1 MKTHVAIYKTH
12 EEAMSAVKALSEKK
26 FPMEHVSMV
35 GKAEIID
42 DHIEVQSLENFKLL
56 PLVLSI
62 LSGLGMGLF
71 VSLGIVEI
79 PGMEFMLTAGVLVNL
94 FIGLN
99 FGLIIGAFA
108 TIITAVLI
116 KNDKVL
122 KYKEH
127 LVAKKFLV
135 IVNGS
140 IQEVELAEQILHTEG
155 IHLTAA

>member
-12 EEAMSAVKALSEKK
+12 EEAMSAVKALSDKK
-26 FPMEHVSMV
+26 FPMDHVSMV

-42 DHIEVQSLENFKLL
+42 DHIQVKSMENIRLIPLLVSLISGVSVGLL
-56 PLVLSI
+56 
-62 LSGLGMGLF
+62 
-71 VSLGIVEI
+71 VSLGLFEI
-79 PGMEFMLTAGVLVNL
+79 PGMDFMIGASVLVNL
-94 FIGLN
+94 FLGLT
-99 FGLIIGAFA
+99 FGIIAGALA
-108 TIITAVLI
+108 TIITAFFI

-140 IQEVELAEQILHTEG
+140 IDEVKLAEHILHTEG
-155 IHLTAA
+155 IHLSAA